1 VEGLFCGEDD
11 WNAGDAI
18 RAGVFD
24 GLDENMPTIRGS
36 HPIKEVLV
44 SCPRVILPP

>member
-1 VEGLFCGEDD
+1 MEGLFCGRDD

-24 GLDENMPTIRGS
+24 GLDENMPIIRGLTQE
-36 HPIKEVLV
+36 KKYLCLVLE
-44 SCPRVILPP
+44 

>member
-1 VEGLFCGEDD
+1 VEGLFCGGDD

-24 GLDENMPTIRGS
+24 GLDENMPTKLEVS
-36 HPIKEVLV
+36 HQ
-44 SCPRVILPP
+44 